1 MYLFL
6 YFLFIFFFY
15 LFINVYWGRS
25 ITLRIIDRGK
35 WRSFTSYEPRFIY
48 PTVEEE
54 NGRGRGDVQS
64 IATVWHPHIRP
75 HITRIGNQILL
86 FFFFYISCLF
96 LLSFLSP
103 SAWWPILFPPTH
115 FFFFYSVTAVCII
128 DHWKEMEPRKLK
140 KTKGDFLVCFLFF
153 FLVICRRKTWKES
166 AHAHLRLN
174 ISWRKELSWETT
186 GLVRFPCNF
195 ISFLT
200 AVTVPFL
207 QVFDS
212 SFSWSFLFIVELSWL
227 FDFGSFHSFAM
238 KWTNGMVSNDKR

>member
-1 MYLFL
+1 MSLDL
-6 YFLFIFFFY
+6 YI
-15 LFINVYWGRS
+15 RQ
-25 ITLRIIDRGK
+25 
-35 WRSFTSYEPRFIY
+35 WRKRMAGEGGMCNRLQQYDTHIYGPMSHGSEIRF
-48 PTVEEE
+48 
-54 NGRGRGDVQS
+54 S
-64 IATVWHPHIRP
+64 
-75 HITRIGNQILL
+75 
-86 FFFFYISCLF
+86 FFFFFFLY
-96 LLSFLSP
+96 LLSFLTFFPLSLRMMANFVSP
-103 SAWWPILFPPTH
+103 HSL
-115 FFFFYSVTAVCII
+115 
-128 DHWKEMEPRKLK
+128 
-140 KTKGDFLVCFLFF
+140 FLFLFCDGCLHHWSLKRDGTPKVKKNKRRFSRLFFVFFCF

-227 FDFGSFHSFAM
+227 FDFWSFHPFAM